1 MKLAAIAKLIKSE
14 SVCHLYRVHGDEDT
28 ETSVYIGTNSTVFSL
43 EGFPK
48 PWTEPELMT
57 LLGMEKK
64 QWDGVHYKEYLEN
77 NETNLCG
84 VNMEDVVQ
92 DEVRCK
98 THSIGLNLYG
108 SLLMGLVD
116 EDSKQIGFISISKL
130 APIADE
136 IRKSEYIAYFQ
147 RRMPNGKRYYV
158 VKDGMMVRG
167 AFMPVELS
175 NSILQTLDT
184 MVKMAQKT
192 ALLDGVEG

>member
-14 SVCHLYRVHGDEDT
+14 AVCRLYMVHGTEDV
-28 ETSVYIGTNSTVFSL
+28 ESSVYIGTNSTVFSL

-48 PWTEPELMT
+48 PWTESELMT

-64 QWDGVHYKEYLEN
+64 QWDEVHYKKYVETS
-77 NETNLCG
+77 ETNLCG
-84 VNMEDVVQ
+84 VSMEDVVEG
-92 DEVRCK
+92 EVRCT

-116 EDSKQIGFISISKL
+116 EDGKQIGFISVSRL

-175 NSILQTLDT
+175 NSTLQTLDT